1 MQIEMT
7 DTKGLVVKKDGSGQ
21 VLTQGQLTR
30 TLSVLSATLTLADGE
45 ENDTGIN
52 IPAGVLCLGFKVEVL
67 TAGATDVDITSLG
80 AAAAVNGGADVAI
93 VSGAFTLPNEAV
105 GSVAGACAT
114 GARDAAV
121 GALNLFVTHGDVNA
135 GGATIRVSVLI
146 ETIS

>member
-30 TLSVLSATLTLADGE
+30 TLSVLSATLTLADGT
-45 ENDTGIN
+45 ENDTTIN
-52 IPAGVLCLGFKVEVL
+52 IPAGSLCLGYKVEVL
-67 TAGATDVDITSLG
+67 TAGATAVNITSLG
-80 AAAAVNGGADVAI
+80 LADGGDVDI
-93 VSGAFTLPNEAV
+93 VSGTFALANDAV
-105 GSVAGACAT
+105 GSVAGACQT
-114 GARDAAV
+114 LARDAAV
-121 GALNLFVTHGDVNA
+121 GAIDLYVQHGDVDA